1 MGPDTENDH
10 TSGSRDAKPKVGTG
24 HVFEV
29 GYVPHERDAAQ
40 ADAAQA
46 DATGDAGREET
57 KASAGTPPF
66 PGASSPAAK
75 SGEKKP
81 LSEAERRHRRRTR
94 IVAVAIAAVVA
105 LLGGRVCRRFAQRAG
120 RPRGGGRAQEGCGE
134 AAPGV
139 AGEGHPHA
147 RRVRLEPQQGVHVHD
162 GRRRDL
168 RDRVQPHLGRVA

>member
-66 PGASSPAAK
+66 PGASAGRSAGPSPD
-75 SGEKKP
+75 
-81 LSEAERRHRRRTR
+81 RRHREAEFARRE
-94 IVAVAIAAVVA
+94 IQAS
-105 LLGGRVCRRFAQRAG
+105 VC
-120 RPRGGGRAQEGCGE
+120 
-134 AAPGV
+134 APG
-139 AGEGHPHA
+139 
-147 RRVRLEPQQGVHVHD
+147 RRASPG
-162 GRRRDL
+162 
-168 RDRVQPHLGRVA
+168 